1 MKNIAVVILILLF
14 VFFGLTFSLMAI
26 YSSPDGKVHYF
37 EASMFWIGNSI
48 ALLGLIYYFKN
59 NKY

>member
-48 ALLGLIYYFKN
+48 ALLGLLFYFKS
-59 NKY
+59 KE

>member
-1 MKNIAVVILILLF
+1 MKNIAVVILVLLF
-14 VFFGLTFSLMAI
+14 VFFCLTFSLMAI

-48 ALLGLIYYFKN
+48 ALFGLLFYFKS
-59 NKY
+59 KE